1 MNIIK
6 IPGKENH
13 VEEMVVGLPRAFL
26 YYRYKVLWE
35 TFFKELGIRTV
46 VSPDTNLE
54 IMKNGAGR
62 AASEMCM
69 AMKIYMG
76 HVEALEGKCTH
87 VLVPRILDF
96 GIRKVMCTNF

>member
-6 IPGKENH
+6 MPGKENH

-54 IMKNGAGR
+54 IMKKRGR
-62 AASEMCM
+62 PGSFGNVH
-69 AMKIYMG
+69 G
-76 HVEALEGKCTH
+76 HENIHGPC
-87 VLVPRILDF
+87 R
-96 GIRKVMCTNF
+96 GS